1 MSFVAVAIGGSAIV
15 GAGVGLYSANKAAD
29 TQAKAASNSLDF
41 QKQAFDTSQTNI
53 NAAKPNYQP
62 WLDVGSKATYTLGQL
77 TGSAGSAPDYSSF
90 YNSPDYQ
97 FAQQQGEQGI
107 ERGANARGMNLSG
120 GTLRDL
126 SSFNS
131 GLATQQYGNYYNR
144 LMGLSQMGQN
154 AASGLG
160 NLAVGQATNATSA
173 ATGIGNTMQ
182 GIGQAQASGIV
193 GGSNAVTGALGS
205 GVQNSL
211 LANYLGKS
219 PSAYGSNS
227 SPADGN
233 WYGQSSVGGA
243 PLS

>member
-1 MSFVAVAIGGSAIV
+1 MSFVVAAIGGSAII
-15 GAGVGLYSANKAAD
+15 GGGVGLYAANKAAD
-29 TQAKAASNSLDF
+29 TQATAGRNALDF
-41 QKQAFDTSQTNI
+41 QKQAFDTSQSNI

-62 WLDVGSKATYTLGQL
+62 YLDVGNKATYTLGSLMGQN
-77 TGSAGSAPDYSSF
+77 GGKPDYSSF
-90 YNSPDYQ
+90 YNSPDYA

-154 AASGLG
+154 AATGLG

-173 ATGIGNTMQ
+173 ASGIGNTMQ
-182 GIGQAQASGIV
+182 GIGQSQASGIV
-193 GGSNAVTGALGS
+193 GGANAVTGAIGS

-219 PSAYGSNS
+219 PSAYAG
-227 SPADGN
+227 AG
-233 WYGQSSVGGA
+233 GVGGG
-243 PLS
+243 